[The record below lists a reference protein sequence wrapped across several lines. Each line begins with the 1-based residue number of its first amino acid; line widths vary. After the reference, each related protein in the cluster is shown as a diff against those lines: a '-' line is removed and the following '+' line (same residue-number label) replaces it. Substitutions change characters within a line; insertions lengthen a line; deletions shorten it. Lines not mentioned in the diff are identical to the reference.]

1 MIYELKNLLSL
12 LQLLKPTRY
21 IVFEFVPTDFV
32 PPTADLRFTD
42 ITFTRLAASYV
53 AVGWAYGLGATEDV
67 SGDAIVNCRMC
78 GNTKFYFNMLKKRFW
93 CLWG

>member
-21 IVFEFVPTDFV
+21 IVFKFVPTDFV
-32 PPTADLRFTD
+32 PPTADLRFTG

-53 AVGWAYGLGATEDV
+53 AVGWPYGLGATEDV
-67 SGDAIVNCRMC
+67 SGDAIVNCGIC
-78 GNTKFYFNMLKKRFW
+78 GNTKFL
-93 CLWG
+93 L